1 MKRYVRSAVN
11 ESRTSDFEIQ
21 DGVLLKYRGTAK
33 NVVVPDGVS
42 EIGKYAFY
50 EYDKTSDIERIVL
63 PESLTKID
71 DDAFMN
77 CKKLKDVIIPDSV
90 EYLSGF
96 YGCSSIKSIEI
107 PRSVKTIGD
116 HAFTLCTK
124 LIDASLPDS
133 VSSIGYAAF
142 MDCKNLVNVNI
153 TDNVQYIGIGAFAG
167 CSRLNSKDKQKIESL
182 LGRNNRNNDERNSK
196 LSSKETSIVYS
207 DIKRLKN
214 SLKDMGYDA
223 KITLNLDRS
232 EIDED
237 ELSAVLD
244 VTCQGKY
251 AELTLSYYR
260 NDESMWELSRDLEY
274 EADDLIEYFNE
285 LS

>member
-1 MKRYVRSAVN
+1 MKRYIRSDTQVRN
-11 ESRTSDFEIQ
+11 SDSVIK
-21 DGVLLKYRGTAK
+21 DGVLLKYRGAAK

-50 EYDKTSDIERIVL
+50 EPDKTSDIERIVL
-63 PESLTKID
+63 PESLTRID
-71 DDAFMN
+71 DYAFMN
-77 CKKLKDVIIPDSV
+77 CKKLKDVIIPDGV

-107 PRSVKTIGD
+107 PRSVETIGD

-182 LGRNNRNNDERNSK
+182 SARNNRNNDEGTSK
-196 LSSKETSIVYS
+196 VSSKETSIIYS

-232 EIDED
+232 EIDGD

-244 VTCQGKY
+244 VTCQGRY

-274 EADDLIEYFNE
+274 EEDDLVEYFNE

>member
-1 MKRYVRSAVN
+1 MKRYIRSDTQG
-11 ESRTSDFEIQ
+11 RTGDFEIKN
-21 DGVLLKYRGTAK
+21 GVLMKYRGNSK

-50 EYDKTSDIERIVL
+50 EPDKTSDIERIVL
-63 PESLTKID
+63 PESLTRID
-71 DDAFMN
+71 DYAFMN
-77 CKKLKDVIIPDSV
+77 CKKLKDVIIPDGV

-107 PRSVKTIGD
+107 PRSVETIGD

-182 LGRNNRNNDERNSK
+182 SARNNRNNDEGTSK
-196 LSSKETSIVYS
+196 VSSKETSIIYS

-223 KITLNLDRS
+223 KIVLNLDRS
-232 EIDED
+232 EIDGD

-244 VTCQGKY
+244 VTCQGRY

>member
-1 MKRYVRSAVN
+1 MKRYIRSDTQGRN
-11 ESRTSDFEIQ
+11 SDFEIK
-21 DGVLLKYRGTAK
+21 DGVLLKYRGQQK

-50 EYDKTSDIERIVL
+50 EHDKTSDIERIVL
-63 PESLTKID
+63 PESLTRID
-71 DDAFMN
+71 DYAFMN
-77 CKKLKDVIIPDSV
+77 CKKLKDVIIPDGV

-116 HAFTLCTK
+116 NAFTLCTK
-124 LIDASLPDS
+124 LVDAPLPDS

-142 MDCKNLVNVNI
+142 MDCRNLVNVNI
-153 TDNVQYIGIGAFAG
+153 TDNVQYIGTGAFAG
-167 CSRLNSKDKQKIESL
+167 CSRLNSKDKQKLESL
-182 LGRNNRNNDERNSK
+182 LGRNNINNDEGTSK
-196 LSSKETSIVYS
+196 VSSKETSIIYS

-232 EIDED
+232 EIDGD

-244 VTCQGKY
+244 VTCQGRY

-274 EADDLIEYFNE
+274 EEDDLVEYFNE